1 MAALETQVLVVGAGP
16 VGLTL
21 ANILGMHGVRTL
33 IVERNA
39 STVGE
44 PRAVS
49 IDDESL
55 RTMQY
60 IDLADTVRS
69 RIVPGYGSYY
79 FSAGGGCFAKVVPD
93 TLEYGFPRRS
103 AFRQPILEAQLREGL
118 KRFACVEAR
127 FSTEAQAV

>member
-1 MAALETQVLVVGAGP
+1 MEALETQVLVVGAGP

-21 ANILGMHGVRTL
+21 ANILGLHGIRTL
-33 IVERNA
+33 VVERNA

-60 IDLADTVRS
+60 IGLDGEVRR
-69 RIVPGYGSYY
+69 RIVAGYGSYY
-79 FSAGGGCFAKVVPD
+79 FSAGGSCFARVVPE

-103 AFRQPILEAQLREGL
+103 AFRQPILE
-118 KRFACVEAR
+118 
-127 FSTEAQAV
+127 